1 MKSGRRVLEDSY
13 VRQYTKIWNNYIKSI
28 ISNYKSK
35 IDLDSK
41 NVEVVVVEEVLKCN
55 AFVQKVGKTYFIA
68 INHYIIKYYHERIR
82 DVFLQYNNYIKM
94 MYCFKDTLI
103 ASDMNEISF
112 TLRSGPYLSFF
123 NTPDLRYNT
132 FANTIFN
139 NIINNITTNS
149 YK

>member
-1 MKSGRRVLEDSY
+1 MDDFNEFKNQLKKSGRRVLEDSY

-68 INHYIIKYYHERIR
+68 INHYIIKEVKISVWLLR
-82 DVFLQYNNYIKM
+82 VLAGLSSFLHPSYI
-94 MYCFKDTLI
+94 CGR
-103 ASDMNEISF
+103 F
-112 TLRSGPYLSFF
+112 TCGSKSV
-123 NTPDLRYNT
+123 
-132 FANTIFN
+132 
-139 NIINNITTNS
+139 NI
-149 YK
+149 